1 MRRSSPL
8 PAAVAILGAVAAT
21 ALGGCA
27 EPTTLHVVSCPNPVL
42 LGPVDRVGGHRA
54 APAKRVG
61 KIDEEVSVSASATS
75 STQNGVTTTT
85 ASASSKEAIAVSHE
99 LLVHTEGRA
108 NRDVRVKKLPVGA
121 WAYVWRG
128 AAGASQWVGIKADV
142 VEVPRDR

>member
-1 MRRSSPL
+1 MRSSPPL
-8 PAAVAILGAVAAT
+8 PAALAALGVVAA
-21 ALGGCA
+21 AAIGGCA
-27 EPTTLHVVSCPNPVL
+27 PPTTLAVVSCPNPVL

-61 KIDEEVSVSASATS
+61 KVDEEVSVSASATS

-85 ASASSKEAIAVSHE
+85 TSSSSKEAIAVAHE

-108 NRDVRVKKLPVGA
+108 DRDVRVKRLPVGA
-121 WAYVWRG
+121 WAFVWSG
-128 AAGASQWVGIKADV
+128 AAAASQWAGIKADV